1 MPFIDRSTGLDT
13 DLEGPAEDAVVV
25 ARKGALAD
33 LRTAV
38 GHLHPDDP
46 AELVAIG
53 DDLCTLGCPT
63 AAIPFYEAAA
73 ELEAP
78 GAVYGLGVAHLG
90 AGDPALAVRYFE
102 LAGLAGDA
110 LGAFLAGQVAYEHGD
125 LPAARRWYEQSLEV
139 EGAGERLAQVLAEI
153 EAVEA
158 AEAEVAR
165 AAAEAAEAEAA
176 RLAEEAAEAARVA
189 AEAEAARLAEEAAE
203 AARVAAEAEAARLA
217 EEAAEA
223 ARLAEE
229 AARAA
234 ALEPGWADAVSLAR
248 SGEIGPGD
256 AIALLEGWA
265 SLGEMRVASVLAELY
280 VRAGRAI
287 EAEDVLERASR
298 AGDAAACTSLG
309 VLRLRAGKIAEAME
323 LWQDAA
329 AQGDVQAE
337 ELLARFS

>member
-1 MPFIDRSTGLDT
+1 MSITDQSRGTGRGVAGAVD
-13 DLEGPAEDAVVV
+13 DPAEDPADD
-25 ARKGALAD
+25 ARAGALAD

-38 GHLHPDDP
+38 GHLNPDDP

-73 ELEAP
+73 ELEVP

-110 LGAFLAGQVAYEHGD
+110 LGAFLAGRVAYERGD
-125 LPAARRWYEQSLEV
+125 LQAARRWFEQSLEV
-139 EGAGERLAQVLAEI
+139 DGAADRLALVRGEI
-153 EAVEA
+153 EAAQA
-158 AEAEVAR
+158 AESARAAAETAR

-176 RLAEEAAEAARVA
+176 RAAEEEAARAAEEEARAAAEAA
-189 AEAEAARLAEEAAE
+189 
-203 AARVAAEAEAARLA
+203 
-217 EEAAEA
+217 
-223 ARLAEE
+223 E

-234 ALEPGWADAVSLAR
+234 ALEAGWADDVAR
-248 SGEIGPGD
+248 VRGGQVGSTD
-256 AIALLEGWA
+256 AIALLERWA
-265 SLGEMRVASVLAELY
+265 GRGEVRVASALADLY
-280 VRAGRAI
+280 VRAGRAL
-287 EAEDVLERASR
+287 EAEDVLERAAR

-309 VLRLRAGKIAEAME
+309 VLRLRAGKITEAME

-329 AQGDVQAE
+329 AQGDAE
-337 ELLARFS
+337 AAQLLARFG